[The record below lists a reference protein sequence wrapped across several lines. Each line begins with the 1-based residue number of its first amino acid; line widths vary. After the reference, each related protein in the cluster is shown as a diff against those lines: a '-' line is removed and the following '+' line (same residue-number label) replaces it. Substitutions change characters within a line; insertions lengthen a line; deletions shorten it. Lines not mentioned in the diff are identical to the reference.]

1 MKCESCHSEL
11 DLIGQCPRYWVR
23 SCDNP
28 ECPRFDRLLVSRNE
42 QFDAL
47 VEGAKVSHSHRCRVA
62 DALAAMVIGLV
73 VLAGVM
79 AYLIFK

>member
-28 ECPRFDRLLVSRNE
+28 ECPKFDRPVVSRNE
-42 QFDAL
+42 DFDAL
-47 VEGAKVSHSHRCRVA
+47 VEGAQVSHSHRCRVA
-62 DALAAMVIGLV
+62 DALAAAIIGF
-73 VLAGVM
+73 LAILG
-79 AYLIFK
+79 AAGYFILR